1 VATSDEPRSNLH
13 KRIAVYGT
21 RGFVHWQ
28 MNAWERSTTDADY
41 ERGEKEYRAEDVL
54 GQAAMTDAMCDWLD
68 DDSKVHA
75 NCLDTSL
82 AETNTVLG
90 LYASAIRGTPI
101 ALPYEPKESLL
112 EGLRAK
118 PE

>member
-1 VATSDEPRSNLH
+1 SDDERNSRH

-21 RGFVHWQ
+21 EGFVHWQ
-28 MNAWERSTTDADY
+28 MHAWERSTTDVEY
-41 ERGEKEYRAEDVL
+41 ESGEKQYGDEDVL

-68 DDSKVHA
+68 DDSNVHA

-90 LYASAIRGTPI
+90 LYASAIKGVPVE
-101 ALPYEPKESLL
+101 LPYAAGDSLL

-118 PE
+118 VEG